1 MSPSVTNES
10 TRPLIQAEALTRTY
24 ILGQAEVPALRGVSL
39 TVEKGEFV
47 AIMGSSGSGKST
59 LMHLLGCL
67 DKPTSGR
74 YFLEGREVSAL
85 SLRERSLLRGKRLG
99 FVFQSFF
106 LIPSLSAVDN
116 VALPLLYQPGVRA
129 GSARKQAQQA
139 LQKVGLEGR
148 AAHHPAELSGGER
161 QRIAIARALVNRPP
175 LLLADEPTGNL
186 DSANGAGVMAMLV
199 EQWKSGLTI
208 LLVTHDPAITAYAQ
222 RVIWM
227 KDGRILR
234 EERKDELSQ

>member
-1 MSPSVTNES
+1 MSAPAGLPAP
-10 TRPLIQAEALTRTY
+10 RPLIQAEALTRTY
-24 ILGQAEVPALRGVSL
+24 LLGKMEVPALRGVNL
-39 TVEKGEFV
+39 EVAQGGFV

-67 DKPTSGR
+67 DQPTSGR

-129 GSARKQAQQA
+129 GSAREQAQQA

-186 DSANGAGVMAMLV
+186 DSANGTSIMAMLV
-199 EQWKSGLTI
+199 ELWKSGLTI
-208 LLVTHDPAITAYAQ
+208 LLVTHDPAIAAYAQ

-227 KDGRILR
+227 KDGRITH
-234 EERKDELSQ
+234 EERKDELPQ

>member
-1 MSPSVTNES
+1 MSAPAGLPAP
-10 TRPLIQAEALTRTY
+10 RPLIQAEALTRTY
-24 ILGQAEVPALRGVSL
+24 LLGKMEVLALRGVNL
-39 TVEKGEFV
+39 EVAQGEFV

-67 DKPTSGR
+67 DKPTSGS

-129 GSARKQAQQA
+129 SSAREQAQQA

-186 DSANGAGVMAMLV
+186 DSANGAGVMSMLV
-199 EQWKSGLTI
+199 ELWKSGLTI
-208 LLVTHDPAITAYAQ
+208 LLVTHDPAIAAYAQ

-227 KDGRILR
+227 KDGRITR